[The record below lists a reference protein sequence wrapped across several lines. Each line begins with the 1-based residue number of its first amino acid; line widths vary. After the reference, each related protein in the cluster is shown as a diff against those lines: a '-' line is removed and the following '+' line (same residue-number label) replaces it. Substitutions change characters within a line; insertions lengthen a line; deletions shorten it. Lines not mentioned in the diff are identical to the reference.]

1 MNLTKEK
8 INDFSVININGR
20 IDSTNYAEFE
30 KQINQLFSSGETNII
45 INCKGLKYISSSGL
59 RVFLIAQKKA
69 TAVNGKLFLCEMDP
83 SIKEIFVISG
93 FSTIFDIFETME
105 EALQQ

>member
-1 MNLTKEK
+1 MNLTNEK
-8 INDFSVININGR
+8 INNFSVININGR

-30 KQINQLFSSGETNII
+30 KQINLLFNSGETNII

-59 RVFLIAQKKA
+59 RIFLIAQKKA
-69 TAVNGKLFLCEMDP
+69 AVVKGKLRLCEMQP

-93 FSTIFDIFETME
+93 FSTIFNIFETME
-105 EALQQ
+105 EALQ